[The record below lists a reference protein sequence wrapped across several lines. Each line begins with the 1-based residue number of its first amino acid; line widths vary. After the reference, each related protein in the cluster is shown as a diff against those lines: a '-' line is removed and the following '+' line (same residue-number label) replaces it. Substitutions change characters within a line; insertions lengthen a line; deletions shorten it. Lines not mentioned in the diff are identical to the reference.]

1 MAMTAREWL
10 KRTLPSVFGKP
21 APPEPPVI
29 MTEWGPVTETAR
41 LQVEVNM
48 MAEPEIKARVENML
62 IDREGSVEK
71 GLAEARRRYPR
82 VYENE

>member
-21 APPEPPVI
+21 APPIIV
-29 MTEWGPVTETAR
+29 TEWGPVTETAR

-48 MAEPEIKARVENML
+48 MAEPEIKARVESML
-62 IDREGSVEK
+62 VEREGSVEK